1 MNAVDLFL
9 QCGSGDAPALVCG
22 ANVLTYGELR
32 ARVAACAGRLL
43 EDGARKGDRVGLL
56 AENGL
61 FWVVAYLGILRA
73 GLVAVP
79 IQTEADPAAIARVVG
94 EAGITTVLVSA
105 RQLRRVGTD
114 LAGLRVRFRQESDL
128 CGGEGGGERGFPEVD
143 PERDL
148 AALMYTSGSTGVP
161 KGVMVTHRNIAA
173 NTGDIL
179 EYLNLTAADRVMVVL
194 PFFYCYGLSLLHTH
208 LAVGAS
214 LVINNQFLYPEQV
227 LQDML
232 RQGCTGLAGVP
243 STYQILLRRSRFRQ
257 VQFPRLRWF
266 QQAGG
271 KLPNPFIRE
280 LLEAFPQVRFYT
292 MYGQT
297 EATARLSYL
306 PPERLPDKLG
316 SVGKGLRS
324 TRLEVLKPDGSPV
337 RWGSDEV
344 GEIVASGPSISL
356 GYWNDP
362 QETAQFFR
370 DGRLFTGDLARVDAE
385 GFLYIVEREREMIKS
400 GGNRVGAKEVE
411 EVIAELTD
419 VVEVAVVGV
428 PDDIL
433 GEAIA
438 AFVVP
443 VRGSTLRPEDVRD
456 HCGRRLPGFKVPEH
470 VTFLPQLPHN
480 ANGKVVKRELRKA
493 GGQEFG
499 VNSQRD
505 GGSGQGREP

>member
-1 MNAVDLFL
+1 
-9 QCGSGDAPALVCG
+9 LVCG
-22 ANVLTYGELR
+22 ANVLTYAELR
-32 ARVAACAGRLL
+32 ARVATCACRLL

-56 AENGL
+56 AENGF
-61 FWVVAYLGILRA
+61 FWVAAYLGILRA

-79 IQTEADPAAIARVVG
+79 IQTEADPATIGRMVA
-94 EAGITTVLVSA
+94 EAGITTILVSA
-105 RQLRRVGTD
+105 RQARRVPPQ
-114 LAGLRVRFRQESDL
+114 LAELGIRFQQESEL
-128 CGGEGGGERGFPEVD
+128 SGGETGGGSGFPEID
-143 PERDL
+143 GERDL
-148 AALMYTSGSTGVP
+148 AELMYTSGSTGAP
-161 KGVMVTHRNIAA
+161 KGVMVTHGNIVA
-173 NTGDIL
+173 NTRDIL
-179 EYLNLTAADRVMVVL
+179 EYLDLTAADRVMVVL

-227 LQDML
+227 LQDMI
-232 RQGCTGLAGVP
+232 RQGCTGFAGVP

-257 VQFPRLRWF
+257 LQFPRLRWF

-280 LLEAFPQVRFYT
+280 LLEAFPQVRFHT

-297 EATARLSYL
+297 EATARLSHL
-306 PPERLPDKLG
+306 PPDRLADKLG

-337 RWGSDEV
+337 RPGSDEI
-344 GEIVASGPSISL
+344 GEIVASGPNITR

-362 QETAQFFR
+362 EETAKFFR
-370 DGRLFTGDLARVDAE
+370 NGRLFTGDLARVDAD

-419 VVEVAVVGV
+419 VVEAAVIGV
-428 PDDIL
+428 PDEIL

-443 VRGSTLRPEDVRD
+443 VRGSPLRPEDVRD

-480 ANGKVVKRELRKA
+480 ANGKVVKRELRA
-493 GGQEFG
+493 ARSQESG
-499 VNSQRD
+499 V
-505 GGSGQGREP
+505 GS